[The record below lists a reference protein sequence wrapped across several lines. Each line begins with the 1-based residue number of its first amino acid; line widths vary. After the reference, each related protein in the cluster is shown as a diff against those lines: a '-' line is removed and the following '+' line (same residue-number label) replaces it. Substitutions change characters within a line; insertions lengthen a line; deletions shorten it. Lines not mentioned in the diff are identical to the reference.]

1 MFYVDGR
8 GRLLD
13 CFQPAEKEEKA
24 VAFTSW
30 NGHAFFYKSA
40 RAVSGCDES
49 EQRQRFRRLK
59 RDTPLPEFKD
69 WRPWDGEIESGYFW
83 TEDIRGVRAELLAG
97 ATTPRSPCAGCANGP
112 RCGCECMA
120 EQTA

>member
-1 MFYVDGR
+1 MAQRSNVLRGQPGPAPGLLPASREGGKGR
-8 GRLLD
+8 
-13 CFQPAEKEEKA
+13 
-24 VAFTSW
+24 

-97 ATTPRSPCAGCANGP
+97 ATAPRSPCAGCANGP